1 MRNQA
6 FFSPHRLFLFLFFFV
21 SVALAWTQTD
31 RQTDI
36 HAGTLK
42 HQICSAQHHKGLCC
56 FFLVPTV
63 VHVVLSSSSP
73 TGSTEAVPLFPEVSF
88 QSFLETHCLS
98 LPHWEIYDLGF
109 FFFFFWVFTFPAGS
123 TSVPK
128 SLIWTYL
135 KWTMFALIV
144 GKFTD
149 KHRRQFAW
157 VQTWQEQEERWG
169 GENPSPCGPTLPN
182 IEAKA
187 NYVSRNRL
195 DGCECLMDT
204 WIKNNLEV
212 QLWLF

>member
-1 MRNQA
+1 M
-6 FFSPHRLFLFLFFFV
+6 LFLSCSHCGSRC
-21 SVALAWTQTD
+21 SVFIFTD
-31 RQTDI
+31 RIYWSRAPLSGGFLSVFPRDSLSFFTSL
-36 HAGTLK
+36 GN
-42 HQICSAQHHKGLCC
+42 IC
-56 FFLVPTV
+56 F
-63 VHVVLSSSSP
+63 
-73 TGSTEAVPLFPEVSF
+73 
-88 QSFLETHCLS
+88 
-98 LPHWEIYDLGF
+98 GF
-109 FFFFFWVFTFPAGS
+109 FFFFLVFTFPAGS
-123 TSVPK
+123 KSLVPK

-149 KHRRQFAW
+149 KHRRQFAR

-169 GENPSPCGPTLPN
+169 GKNPSPCGPTLPN